1 VSRVFAGVIFSALLS
16 STVFSQTA
24 ISSFTA
30 AKPVAASPAFDV
42 ADVRPSPKVRA
53 GTIYTDGGGLHG
65 DRYALRQATMVD
77 LIARAYGIHND
88 ENIRGGPS
96 WLERDRFNIIAKAKP
111 NTPPTTLNL
120 MLKSLLADRFHLVV
134 HNEDRPMP
142 AYILSLGKSKP
153 KLKQSTGDGESDC
166 HNANPSSSSTPR
178 DPTQSVAIIC
188 QNFDAD
194 QIASLLENV
203 GQSASTPVVNHTGLE
218 GKWDFEFQWTRS
230 INVSDLV
237 ENQLGLKLDRQTM
250 PLPVLVV
257 DSVSEQPTP
266 NLPDIDKRLPPAP
279 PAKFEVAVIRPS
291 KEGAGGFTRI
301 DNSQVNAK
309 GITLY
314 ELIGYAWRLNQNDN
328 AEYVN
333 EPKWLESTRFDL
345 NTKVSTADLGSS
357 ALLRDDDDLRHMV
370 QALLIERF
378 NLKVHMEE
386 RPLDAYTLL
395 AVNPKLHQADPTV
408 RTRCT
413 EGPGPD
419 GKDPR
424 IANPVRNRL
433 ITCQNMTMAQLSEEL
448 GVFAGG
454 YIHNPVVDGTDLKG
468 GWDFTISFSGVNKAR
483 QSGNDDSDPNGAVT
497 IFSALSKD
505 LGLKLEKQ
513 KRLLPVLVIDHVDET
528 PTEN

>member
-1 VSRVFAGVIFSALLS
+1 MSRVFAGVIFSALLS
-16 STVFSQTA
+16 SIVIAQTVTPSPE
-24 ISSFTA
+24 A
-30 AKPVAASPAFDV
+30 AKPVAASPTFDV

-53 GTIYTDGGGLHG
+53 GTIYTDGGGLRG
-65 DRYALRQATMVD
+65 DRYTLRQATMVD

-88 ENIRGGPS
+88 ENIQGGPS

-111 NTPPTTLNL
+111 NTPAATLNL
-120 MLKSLLADRFHLVV
+120 MLKSLLAERFHLVV

-142 AYILSLGKSKP
+142 AYILTLGKGKS
-153 KLKQSTGDGESDC
+153 KLKQSAGDGDSDC
-166 HNANPSSSSTPR
+166 HNAHPTNSSTPR
-178 DPTQSVAIIC
+178 DPTQPIAIIC
-188 QNFDAD
+188 ENFDAD

-203 GQSASTPVVNHTGLE
+203 GQGSGIPVVNRTGLE
-218 GKWDFEFQWTRS
+218 GKWNFDFQWSRNV
-230 INVSDLV
+230 NVSDV
-237 ENQLGLKLDRQTM
+237 AENQLGLKLERQTM
-250 PLPVLVV
+250 PLPMLVV
-257 DSVSEQPTP
+257 DSVREQPTP
-266 NLPDIDKRLPPAP
+266 NLPDIDKRLPPPP

-291 KEGAGGFTRI
+291 KEGAGGFTQI

-314 ELIGYAWRLNQNDN
+314 ELIGYAWRLNQHDK

-333 EPKWLESTRFDL
+333 EPKWLETTRFDL
-345 NTKVSTADLGSS
+345 NTKVSTADLGSNAS
-357 ALLRDDDDLRHMV
+357 LRDDDDLRHMV

-395 AVNPKLHQADPTV
+395 AVSPKLHQADPTA

-424 IANPVRNRL
+424 IITPVRNRL
-433 ITCQNMTMAQLSEEL
+433 MTCQNVTMAQFCEEL

-454 YIHNPVVDGTDLKG
+454 YLYNPVLDGTDLKG
-468 GWDFTISFSGVNKAR
+468 GWDLTISFSGINKVN
-483 QSGNDDSDPNGAVT
+483 QSGSDDSDPNGAVT
-497 IFSALSKD
+497 IFSAVNKQ

-513 KRLLPVLVIDHVDET
+513 KRSLPVLVIDHIDET